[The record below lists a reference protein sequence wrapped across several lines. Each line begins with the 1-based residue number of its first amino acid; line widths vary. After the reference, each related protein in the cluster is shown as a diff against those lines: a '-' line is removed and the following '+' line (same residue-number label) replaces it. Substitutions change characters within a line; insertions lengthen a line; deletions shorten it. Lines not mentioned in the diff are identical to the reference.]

1 LINPIKIF
9 RLNKVR
15 VNTIFRQNSASTRCW
30 LNEYDDIRVFKEV
43 VVMSKLDDDF
53 FDDAGDY
60 EEIDIT
66 QSKKEL
72 SDKKR
77 LLRERIELR
86 EIARNLEM
94 DTDDWK
100 EAFPDI

>member
-1 LINPIKIF
+1 
-9 RLNKVR
+9 
-15 VNTIFRQNSASTRCW
+15 
-30 LNEYDDIRVFKEV
+30 
-43 VVMSKLDDDF
+43 MSKLDDDF